1 MDIYPQKGGNAMKTL
16 AAVVPEQAGEWCGS
30 DHPGHDPRDAQRGAA
45 YLCNAWGYCIYRCY
59 LGGRDGHD

>member
-1 MDIYPQKGGNAMKTL
+1 MKTL
-16 AAVVPEQAGEWCGS
+16 AAVVPEQAGKWCGS

-45 YLCNAWGYCIYRCY
+45 YLCNPWGYCIYGCY